1 MVHRRF
7 ALVFALLLVGIT
19 AGPSPAPSPAPTR
32 PPSLFRRLE
41 NFFMA
46 HGVHPAPRV
55 RPSGPPLPKS
65 YPIHGSMIVRPDAL
79 VRLSCGRGFV
89 ACYIHIV
96 ATAQPNALFEG
107 VLWGPKAQLVHLHV
121 TGSPRSPHFWFSVD
135 NRYTSRSKAHAY
147 IRARL
152 YLPIAASVDATGI
165 VGAFDVSGLRG
176 ACTFNVASMQLG
188 ISGCSKIEAM
198 TVAGDVTLQLLP
210 GIWPDARV
218 RTESGNI
225 ALTVPRGY
233 TGRVRARTLEGKLR
247 NPLDSGFTEGRLVLQ
262 SLSGNIEV
270 RTGP

>member
-19 AGPSPAPSPAPTR
+19 PGPSPVPSPAPTR
-32 PPSLFRRLE
+32 PPNFFRRLE

-55 RPSGPPLPKS
+55 QPKGPALPKS
-65 YPIHGSMIVRPDAL
+65 YQIHGSMIVRPNAV
-79 VRLSCGRGFV
+79 VRVSCGRGFV
-89 ACYIHIV
+89 ACYVHIV
-96 ATAQPNALFEG
+96 ATAQPNALFKG

-121 TGSPRSPHFWFSVD
+121 TGSRRSPHFWFSVD
-135 NRYTSRSKAHAY
+135 NRYASRSKAHAY

-152 YLPIAASVDATGI
+152 YLPIAASIEGTGI
-165 VGAFDVSGLRG
+165 VGSYDVSGLRG

-198 TVAGDVTLQLLP
+198 TVAGAVTLRLLP

-225 ALTVPRGY
+225 ELTVPRGF
-233 TGRVRARTLEGKLR
+233 TGRVSARTLEGNLS
-247 NPLDSGFTEGRLVLQ
+247 NPLDSGFSEGRLDLQ
-262 SLSGNIEV
+262 SLSGNIVV